1 MSNSDLLLIQLEEIP
16 EQETDRILREPHF
29 LDNVD
34 VLCLTYDSAD
44 SDSFGFIADLREQYP
59 HLNLVPTV
67 YAATKAD
74 LDRQEQRYEF
84 QPDTYSRLLGLQ
96 PPIHVSALWGAT
108 GDLFVQLAEAAGSP
122 GTAVPRYPPLSY
134 PLTFRSDDEEGWLW
148 GTNTRLLL
156 AAATFG
162 GLVLSLGG
170 SLVFKAMRNRWSS
183 VH

>member
-1 MSNSDLLLIQLEEIP
+1 MLDAFLNRPFKNGQTSVETDDSRHRCVVNSVETAGAQKYLIVCQILTPMLIQLEEIP
-16 EQETDRILREPHF
+16 EQETDRVLREPHF

-44 SDSFGFIADLREQYP
+44 SDSFGFIADLRERYP
-59 HLNLVPTV
+59 HLNLVPTI

-122 GTAVPRYPPLSY
+122 GTAVPRHSV
-134 PLTFRSDDEEGWLW
+134 FK
-148 GTNTRLLL
+148 LL
-156 AAATFG
+156 AD
-162 GLVLSLGG
+162 VQI
-170 SLVFKAMRNRWSS
+170 R
-183 VH
+183 